1 MSTPLTPE
9 QRLALSRERIR
20 LALQE
25 PAWGGLL
32 RWLLAR
38 AAK

>member
-1 MSTPLTPE
+1 MSTPLTAP
-9 QRLALSRERIR
+9 QRLALSRERMR

-25 PAWGGLL
+25 PAWGGLI

-38 AAK
+38 VG

>member
-1 MSTPLTPE
+1 MSAPLTPE

-25 PAWGGLL
+25 PAWGDLI
-32 RWLLAR
+32 RWLLAK